1 MYLLFVSVFIPTL
14 IGAFLERW
22 TPGVLAL
29 PAIGFA
35 LLLIVGWAFRGKNG
49 VLLHVLA
56 LAFYGL
62 LWLLS
67 LKLAVGA

>member
-1 MYLLFVSVFIPTL
+1 MCLLFVSVFIPTL
-14 IGAFLERW
+14 IAAFLERW

-35 LLLIVGWAFRGKNG
+35 LLLIVGWAFKGKDG
-49 VLLHVLA
+49 VLLRALA

-62 LWLLS
+62 FWLLS
-67 LKLAVGA
+67 LKLAMGV